1 MTLSMRCQ
9 STVFGMALALG
20 QLAWVSAAAQTPVQ
34 TSAKPRQEAAS
45 VERGRYIVTIGGC
58 NDCHTEGFI
67 VRDGAILQTEWLKGN
82 SLGFSGPWGTTYPPN
97 LRIFMSALTEDQWV
111 GYARAARA
119 RPPMP
124 SYILREMDESDQ
136 RALYRFVRN
145 LGDPGGPAP
154 DFQPPGQ
161 IARGPVI
168 QFPAAPQ

>member
-1 MTLSMRCQ
+1 MTRSLRCNCIA
-9 STVFGMALALG
+9 FGMAFLVG
-20 QLAWVSAAAQTPVQ
+20 QLAWLPAFAQRGIQAAL
-34 TSAKPRQEAAS
+34 PRQPATNAD
-45 VERGRYIVTIGGC
+45 RGRYIVTIGGC

-67 VRDGAILQTEWLKGN
+67 VRDGAVPQAEWLKGN
-82 SLGFSGPWGTTYPPN
+82 ALGFSGPWGTTYPPN

-111 GYARAARA
+111 EYARAMRA

-145 LGDPGGPAP
+145 LGEQGGPAP

-161 IARGPVI
+161 IARGPVV
-168 QFPAAPQ
+168 QFPAPPQ